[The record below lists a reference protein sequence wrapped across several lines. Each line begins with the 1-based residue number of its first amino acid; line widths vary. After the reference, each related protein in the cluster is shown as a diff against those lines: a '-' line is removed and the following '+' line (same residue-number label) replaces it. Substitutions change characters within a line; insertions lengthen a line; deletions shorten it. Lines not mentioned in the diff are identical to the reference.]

1 MDDVCFWG
9 RYWGQSAH
17 DVLHRICPLLTQS
30 GHWASLNDP
39 HLNRYD
45 TPHEPR
51 GEAMTRREFI
61 TLLGGAA
68 AWPLAARAQQSTM
81 PVVGFL
87 RSSPL
92 NISTSFVAA
101 FRQGLK
107 ESGFNEGQNVALEF
121 RYADNQIDRLPA
133 LVEELLRR
141 PVNVIVANVLAALAA
156 KDATNTVPIL
166 FVTGSD
172 PVKDGLVTSLN
183 RPGGNITG
191 VSFVS
196 GALGTKRFEI
206 LRQLTPNAKT
216 IAMLVQLDADEA
228 VLEQRQ
234 VQAAARATG
243 QQLIV
248 FNVNSAADIDA
259 AFAAMAARGVGALYI
274 GTGPFTT
281 SHRERLTELAARNAI
296 PAMYPL
302 REFVAVGGLM
312 SYGSNITDAYRQIGI
327 YAVRVLKGEKPA
339 DLPVMQSTKFDFV
352 INLKAAKAL
361 SLKVPPSLIA
371 LADEVV
377 E

>member
-1 MDDVCFWG
+1 M
-9 RYWGQSAH
+9 R
-17 DVLHRICPLLTQS
+17 
-30 GHWASLNDP
+30 
-39 HLNRYD
+39 
-45 TPHEPR
+45 
-51 GEAMTRREFI
+51 RREFI
-61 TLLGGAA
+61 TLLGGTAA
-68 AWPLAARAQQSTM
+68 VWPIAVAAQQSIM
-81 PVVGFL
+81 PVIGFL
-87 RSSPL
+87 RSTSL
-92 NISTSFVAA
+92 DSSTSLVAA
-101 FRQGLK
+101 FRQGLT
-107 ESGFNEGQNVALEF
+107 ESGFNEGQNVAVEF
-121 RYADNQIDRLPA
+121 RFADNQIDRLPA
-133 LVEELLRR
+133 LVDELVRQ
-141 PVNVIVANVLAALAA
+141 PVNVIVANVLGALAA
-156 KDATNTVPIL
+156 KNGSAMPIV

-172 PVKDGLVTSLN
+172 PVKDGLVASLN

-327 YAVRVLKGEKPA
+327 YAARVLKGEKPA
-339 DLPVMQSTKFDFV
+339 DLPVMQSTNFDFV

>member
-1 MDDVCFWG
+1 M
-9 RYWGQSAH
+9 R
-17 DVLHRICPLLTQS
+17 
-30 GHWASLNDP
+30 
-39 HLNRYD
+39 
-45 TPHEPR
+45 
-51 GEAMTRREFI
+51 RREFI
-61 TLLGGAA
+61 IFLGGTAA
-68 AWPLAARAQQSTM
+68 VWPIAVRAQQSTI
-81 PVVGFL
+81 PVIGFL
-87 RSSPL
+87 RSTPL
-92 NISTSFVAA
+92 NISLSFLAA

-107 ESGFNEGQNVALEF
+107 ESGFNEGQDVTIEI
-121 RYADNQIDRLPA
+121 RSADNQIDRLPA
-133 LVEELLRR
+133 LVDEVVRR

-156 KDATNTVPIL
+156 RNATTAVPIV

-172 PVKDGLVTSLN
+172 PVKDGLVASLN

-196 GALGTKRFEI
+196 GALATKRFEI

-216 IAMLVQLDADEA
+216 IAMLVQLDADES

-248 FNVNSAADIDA
+248 FDVNSTADIES
-259 AFAAMAARGVGALYI
+259 AFATMATRGVGALYV

-281 SHRERLTELAARNAI
+281 SHRERLTELSARNAI
-296 PAMYPL
+296 PALYPL

-312 SYGSNITDAYRQIGI
+312 SYGASIADAYRQVGI
-327 YAVRVLKGEKPA
+327 YAARILKGEKPA

-352 INLKAAKAL
+352 INLKAAKGL
-361 SLKVPPSLIA
+361 GLKVPPSVIA

>member
-1 MDDVCFWG
+1 M
-9 RYWGQSAH
+9 R
-17 DVLHRICPLLTQS
+17 
-30 GHWASLNDP
+30 
-39 HLNRYD
+39 
-45 TPHEPR
+45 
-51 GEAMTRREFI
+51 RREFI
-61 TLLGGAA
+61 TFLGGG
-68 AWPLAARAQQSTM
+68 PTLPIDARAQQTTT
-81 PVVGFL
+81 PVIGFL
-87 RSSPL
+87 RISPL
-92 NISTSFVAA
+92 NSSTSLVAA
-101 FRQGLK
+101 FRQGLN
-107 ESGFNEGQNVALEF
+107 ESGFSEGQNVAVEF

-133 LVEELLRR
+133 LVDELLRR

-156 KDATNTVPIL
+156 KDATTTVPIL
-166 FVTGSD
+166 FVTEGE

-196 GALGTKRFEI
+196 GALATKRFEI

-216 IAMLVQLDADEA
+216 IAMLVQLDADES

-248 FNVNSAADIDA
+248 FNVDSAADIDA
-259 AFAAMAARGVGALYI
+259 AFATMATRGVGGLYV
-274 GTGPFTT
+274 GTGSFTT
-281 SHRERLTELAARNAI
+281 SHRERLSELAARNAI

-302 REFVAVGGLM
+302 REFVAAGGLM
-312 SYGSNITDAYRQIGI
+312 SYGASITDAYREIGI
-327 YAVRVLKGEKPA
+327 YASRILKGEKPA
-339 DLPVMQSTKFDFV
+339 DLPVIQAAKFDFV
-352 INLKAAKAL
+352 LNLKAAKAL